1 MALPGKTAKSVAA
14 STSKQAAMRVDV
26 HANYWTDDY
35 LELLA
40 AGTGK
45 TRMGVASCF
54 GKPQADADLSHTQ

>member
-1 MALPGKTAKSVAA
+1 
-14 STSKQAAMRVDV
+14 MRVDV